1 MLYGSDKTWDKKQ
14 TEKKITIPPTDTF
27 QSHLVIFFPSYTVK
41 DLATTIFILRMKLL
55 YPKKCKEINIGFS

>member
-14 TEKKITIPPTDTF
+14 TEKKKITWITLTPTNTF
-27 QSHLVIFFPSYTVK
+27 QSHLVIFFPNYTVK

-55 YPKKCKEINIGFS
+55 YPQKV